1 MAIESPAAFLQRLGE
16 SFADLSKSMT
26 KNDPDPAAP
35 ESGVFLF
42 LSFDLAGSTAFK
54 AEHPSLW
61 ASVFTSFYSQV
72 LDDLGVEDY
81 KTPNNDDDDPVCV
94 RKLWKLI
101 GDEVLIYVQITDR
114 DQLYTQIVNANKIL
128 NGLME
133 KIAQKVVA
141 ESGSARC
148 SLQHCQ
154 DVRDVVLSTLDIK
167 ATAWLAECYNQAD
180 PNASNIIYHPM
191 TTSYNEK
198 RIDFLGREIDEGFRI
213 AKYAVK
219 NKLILSPLLAWMI
232 WKTAQADKDEEKIIA
247 SNFKIISFIAMKGVW
262 RGRKVP
268 LVMFHQAFGELDDIL
283 EYDELE
289 AESFSNIKEAG
300 TKQFVTDNRFAIQR
314 IDTILK
320 NVHKWEDAK
329 KLYDKLKDR
338 ADVELSSSSIERK
351 REFHLACLIFD
362 PEGRILLH
370 TDPAHGWETGC
381 LKRISDAGSKSWKEL
396 CEEGYKEKYDIEI
409 RVASCPIPIATY
421 HTQNGNALGLIIM
434 ADYVGDPAAVDKK
447 KGWGF
452 YTADAVK
459 NSTGPTAPALKE
471 AVHRAQILRRTDA
484 G

>member
-1 MAIESPAAFLQRLGE
+1 MAIESPAVFLQRLGE
-16 SFADLSKSMT
+16 SFADLSKSMS

-101 GDEVLIYVQITDR
+101 GDEVLI
-114 DQLYTQIVNANKIL
+114 
-128 NGLME
+128 
-133 KIAQKVVA
+133 
-141 ESGSARC
+141 
-148 SLQHCQ
+148 
-154 DVRDVVLSTLDIK
+154 
-167 ATAWLAECYNQAD
+167 
-180 PNASNIIYHPM
+180 
-191 TTSYNEK
+191 
-198 RIDFLGREIDEGFRI
+198 
-213 AKYAVK
+213 
-219 NKLILSPLLAWMI
+219 
-232 WKTAQADKDEEKIIA
+232 
-247 SNFKIISFIAMKGVW
+247 
-262 RGRKVP
+262 
-268 LVMFHQAFGELDDIL
+268 
-283 EYDELE
+283 
-289 AESFSNIKEAG
+289 
-300 TKQFVTDNRFAIQR
+300 
-314 IDTILK
+314 
-320 NVHKWEDAK
+320 
-329 KLYDKLKDR
+329 
-338 ADVELSSSSIERK
+338 
-351 REFHLACLIFD
+351 FD

-409 RVASCPIPIATY
+409 RVATCPIPIATY

-434 ADYVGDPAAVDKK
+434 ADYAGDPAAVDKK

-459 NSTGPTAPALKE
+459 NSTGPTAPPLKE
-471 AVHRAQILRRTDA
+471 AVHRAQILRGADA
-484 G
+484 E

>member
-1 MAIESPAAFLQRLGE
+1 MEVDRPADFMRMFGE
-16 SFADLSKSMT
+16 SFADLSKNT
-26 KNDPDPAAP
+26 IKNVPAPAAP

-42 LSFDLAGSTAFK
+42 FSFDLAGSTAFK

-61 ASVFTSFYSQV
+61 ANVFTSFYSQV

-81 KTPNNDDDDPVCV
+81 KTPNNDDDDLICV

-128 NGLME
+128 NSLME
-133 KIAQKVVA
+133 KIAQKVEE
-141 ESGSARC
+141 ESRPVRC
-148 SLQHCQ
+148 SLRHCQ
-154 DVRDVVLSTLDIK
+154 AVREVVLSTLGIK
-167 ATAWLAECYNQAD
+167 AAAWLAECYNHAD
-180 PNASNIIYHPM
+180 PNATNIIYHPM

-213 AKYAVK
+213 AGYAVK

-232 WKTAQADKDEEKIIA
+232 WKTAQTDKDKEKIVA

-268 LVMFHQAFGELDDIL
+268 LVMFHQAFGELEEIL

-289 AESFSNIKEAG
+289 AESFSNIKESG
-300 TKQFVTDNRFAIQR
+300 IKQFATDNRFAIQQ

-338 ADVELSSSSIERK
+338 TDVELFSSSIERK
-351 REFHLACLIFD
+351 REFHVACLIFD
-362 PEGRILLH
+362 RKDRILLR
-370 TDPAHGWETGC
+370 TDPAQGWETGC
-381 LKRISDAGSKSWKEL
+381 LKRISDTGSKSWKEL
-396 CEEGYKEKYDIEI
+396 CEEGYKEKYELEI
-409 RVASCPIPIATY
+409 CVAVRPIPIATY
-421 HTQNGNALGLIIM
+421 LSQNGNALGLVIM
-434 ADYVGDPAAVDKK
+434 ADYIGDPAAIDKK
-447 KGWGF
+447 KDWDF
-452 YTADAVK
+452 YTADTIE
-459 NSTGPTAPALKE
+459 NSTGPMAQSLKE
-471 AVHRAQILRRTDA
+471 NVHRAQILRGADIP
-484 G
+484 